1 MQINIVIWLAEI
13 LIKSLQPITVK
24 LDVYFDL

>member
-1 MQINIVIWLAEI
+1 MQMNNVIWLAEI
-13 LIKSLQPITVK
+13 PIKPLQPINVK